1 MIILVKNKEIK
12 DDVIYMVRIT
22 NISGKCDSDDMMMI
36 LMRIENCELTI
47 DLKVMMTTLIVKN
60 YDIDEDAMMM
70 ILENWELTLGLV
82 RVRPHYLMSR
92 QLAMASNE

>member
-1 MIILVKNKEIK
+1 MVKNKEIK
-12 DDVIYMVRIT
+12 DDVIYRVRIT
-22 NISGKCDSDDMMMI
+22 GKCVSDDMMMI

-92 QLAMASNE
+92 RLAMASNE

>member
-1 MIILVKNKEIK
+1 
-12 DDVIYMVRIT
+12 
-22 NISGKCDSDDMMMI
+22 MMMI
-36 LMRIENCELTI
+36 IENCELTKH
-47 DLKVMMTTLIVKN
+47 LKRMTTLIVKN